1 MIYIMLPAYNEE
13 KNLIKIFKKI
23 EKLVA
28 VRKNIRVVLIDDF
41 SSDNT
46 IKIVKKKYNFKLYY
60 LRHSRNKGLS
70 ITMESGFKKI
80 IKHANSDDLIVTLDS
95 DNTHPISLIDKMIK
109 EIEKSSDVVIAS
121 RFQPGS
127 IVNGVS
133 IWRHFLSTGAKFLF
147 KILYPFKNL
156 NDYTCNF
163 RVYKSYLI
171 RELLKNK
178 NFFKNEDFN
187 IAGKI
192 IIFLTSKFKDLKLSE
207 IPFKL
212 SYNSKIGVSK
222 MNLTRTIL
230 LTIDL
235 MIKGPGK

>member
-1 MIYIMLPAYNEE
+1 MLPAFNEE
-13 KNLIKIFKKI
+13 KNLIEIFKKI
-23 EKLVA
+23 EKLTI

-46 IKIVKKKYNFKLYY
+46 KKIAKKKYSFKLYY

-80 IKHANSDDLIVTLDS
+80 IKLANSDDLIVTLDS
-95 DNTHPISLIDKMIK
+95 DNTHPISIIDRMIK
-109 EIEKSSDVVIAS
+109 EIEKSSDIVIAS

-133 IWRHFLSTGAKFLF
+133 MWRHFLSAGAKFFF

-163 RVYKSYLI
+163 RVYKSHLI

-192 IIFLTSKFKDLKLSE
+192 IIFLTNKFKYLKLSE

-212 SYNSKIGVSK
+212 SYNSKIGASK

>member
-1 MIYIMLPAYNEE
+1 MLPAYNEE

-23 EKLVA
+23 EKLVV

-46 IKIVKKKYNFKLYY
+46 KKIAKKKYNFKLYY

-70 ITMESGFKKI
+70 IAMESGFKKI

-95 DNTHPISLIDKMIK
+95 DNTHPISIIDKMIK
-109 EIEKSSDVVIAS
+109 EIEKSSDIVIAS

-133 IWRHFLSTGAKFLF
+133 MWRHFLSAGAKFFF

-163 RVYKSYLI
+163 RVYRSHLI

-192 IIFLTSKFKDLKLSE
+192 IIFLTNKFKYLKLSE

-212 SYNSKIGVSK
+212 SYNYKIGASK
-222 MNLTRTIL
+222 MNLTKTIL

>member
-1 MIYIMLPAYNEE
+1 MLPAYNEE

-23 EKLVA
+23 EKLVV

-46 IKIVKKKYNFKLYY
+46 NKVAKKKYNFKLYY
-60 LRHSRNKGLS
+60 LRHSKNKGLS
-70 ITMESGFKKI
+70 IAMESGFKKI
-80 IKHANSDDLIVTLDS
+80 IKYANSDDLIVTLDS
-95 DNTHPISLIDKMIK
+95 DNTHPISIIDKMIK

-163 RVYKSYLI
+163 RVYRSHLI

-192 IIFLTSKFKDLKLSE
+192 IIFLTNKFKYLKLSE
-207 IPFKL
+207 VPFKL
-212 SYNSKIGVSK
+212 SYNYKIGVSK

>member
-1 MIYIMLPAYNEE
+1 MIYILLPAFNEE

-23 EKLVA
+23 EKLA
-28 VRKNIRVVLIDDF
+28 IVRKNIRVVLIDDF

-46 IKIVKKKYNFKLYY
+46 KKIAKKKYSFKLYY
-60 LRHSRNKGLS
+60 LRHSKNKGLS
-70 ITMESGFKKI
+70 VTMESGFKKI
-80 IKHANSDDLIVTLDS
+80 IKLANSDDLIVTLDS
-95 DNTHPISLIDKMIK
+95 DNTHPISIIDKMIK